1 MAAELVAGALL
12 SASLQVLFERLASE
26 EIPQLFQGKK
36 PILDQLYELKTM
48 LWSAHALLNDAEE
61 KQLRNQEVRRW
72 LIELQDVIYQA
83 DDLVDRIDYEALR
96 SKLEDDQSSSSS
108 ASKVLMKFMPPFL
121 STFDKTVK
129 LDSMEILRKL
139 KILVDQKVA
148 LGLRE
153 GAQNKP
159 SPRPPAPLVEHAD
172 VYGRDTEK
180 KIIVDQLLKDDVDS
194 GSCISVIPI
203 VGMGGLG
210 KTTLAQVVYDD
221 DRVQKYFELRVW
233 ITVSDEFD
241 ILKITKEIFEG
252 VTTNK
257 CGTENFDELRR
268 KLKEALRGKKFLFV
282 HDDVWNESYSL
293 WDTLKSS
300 FESGA
305 NGSKILVTTR
315 STIVASTMA
324 TGQVHYLQ
332 TLLNEDGWQLFVK
345 HAFGNNFDQNSN
357 RDLQALGRKIVEKCK
372 GLPLAIKSLGGLLR
386 CEQNPKKW
394 EDILGSDT
402 WEELYKKEGSI
413 LPALWLSYRHLPT
426 HLKQCFAYCSLF
438 PKDYEFDRKSLIL
451 LWMAEG
457 FLPMDSKSKKME
469 EFGKEY
475 LEDLLSRS
483 FFQCSSKKAPFL
495 QMHDLVHDLAMLV
508 SEDFCFRLDLSSDV
522 HSLPTKIHHLSYRKS
537 SYDLD
542 KLKGLSKANSL
553 RTLLALPLQLL
564 GRRRCHLVSYNVLLT
579 KGSCLRVLSLSESS
593 IKELPDSIGS
603 LIHLRYL
610 DLSRTEIE
618 ELHESVCS
626 LYHLQTL
633 LLSQCREL
641 SQLPRNMGRLIHL
654 RYLDITGVPLKKMPQ
669 GISQMKYLQLLPK
682 VVLSDKH
689 KDDVFKI
696 TELAELEHLR
706 GKLCISGLENINDA
720 TEASKAN
727 LKDKKGLT
735 KLTLTW
741 SYDAVD
747 ADSSQKELDV
757 LDALRPH
764 TSLKSLEIES
774 YRGTTFSNWIAD
786 DAFSNL
792 VSIGLSNCKSCC
804 YLPPLGQLASLK
816 DLHIYGCD
824 SVYSIGDGIDSSG
837 PLFTC
842 LESLHI
848 SNMLTW
854 KEWSFGTEA
863 ILQEGQ
869 VFPLLKQVWLDNCPK
884 LNVGLPGYLPSLE
897 KLDINDCDEMKD
909 LIPRT
914 QQTVTAPPFLHRV
927 RISNC
932 PVLESLLNWGSHSK
946 VKTLSLS
953 NTKVLFENRIKWDL
967 QKLSCLEHIR
977 IEGWEDD
984 SFPDEGLL
992 PITLKGIVIEES
1004 SKLETLNGKAFR
1016 QLTSLTSLKIIRCN
1030 SLRCLPEEG
1039 LPTSLTHLSIQRCP
1053 LLKQRCEKGGEDWP
1067 KIQHITKVELGYR
1080 LVN

>member
-12 SASLQVLFERLASE
+12 SASLQVLFERLGSE

-36 PILDQLYELKTM
+36 LILDQLYELKTM

-61 KQLRNQEVRRW
+61 KQLRNQEVRMW

-108 ASKVLMKFMPPFL
+108 ASKVLMKFMTPFL

-139 KILVDQKVA
+139 KILVDQKDA

-159 SPRPPAPLVEHAD
+159 SPRPPVPLVEHAD

-194 GSCISVIPI
+194 GSNISVIPI

-241 ILKITKEIFEG
+241 IFKITKEIFEG

-257 CGTENFDELRR
+257 CGTESFDELRR

-324 TGQVHYLQ
+324 TGQVHHLQ
-332 TLLNEDGWQLFVK
+332 TLLNEDCWQLFVK

-357 RDLQALGRKIVEKCK
+357 IDLQALGRKIVEKCK

-426 HLKQCFAYCSLF
+426 HLKQCFAYCSIF
-438 PKDYEFDRKSLIL
+438 PKDYEFERDRLIL

-483 FFQCSSKKAPFL
+483 FFQCSSKNASFL

-508 SEDFCFRLDLSSDV
+508 SDDFCFRLDLSSDM
-522 HSLPTKIHHLSYRKS
+522 HSLPTKIRHLSYRKS

-542 KLKGLSKANSL
+542 KLKGLSKAISL
-553 RTLLALPLQLL
+553 RTFLALPLQLL
-564 GRRRCHLVSYNVLLT
+564 GGPKYLAPYNILLT

-593 IKELPDSIGS
+593 IKELPDLIGS

-610 DLSRTEIE
+610 DLSVTQIE

-633 LLSQCREL
+633 LLRGCGKL
-641 SQLPRNMGRLIHL
+641 SQFPRNMGRLINL
-654 RYLDITGVPLKKMPQ
+654 RYLDITRVPLKEMPQ
-669 GISQMKYLQLLPK
+669 GISQMKYLKLLPK

-696 TELAELEHLR
+696 TDLAELEHLS
-706 GKLCISGLENINDA
+706 GSLCILGLENINDA

-727 LKDKKGLT
+727 LKDKKDLT
-735 KLTLTW
+735 ELTLSW
-741 SYDAVD
+741 SDDAVD

-764 TSLKSLEIES
+764 TSLESLEIES
-774 YRGTTFSNWIAD
+774 YRGTTFSNWIA
-786 DAFSNL
+786 
-792 VSIGLSNCKSCC
+792 
-804 YLPPLGQLASLK
+804 
-816 DLHIYGCD
+816 
-824 SVYSIGDGIDSSG
+824 GDETDSSG

-842 LESLHI
+842 LQRLHI
-848 SNMLTW
+848 SNMLMW

-869 VFPLLKQVWLDNCPK
+869 VFPLLKEVSLYKCPK
-884 LNVGLPGYLPSLE
+884 LNVGLPSYLPSLE
-897 KLDINDCDEMKD
+897 RLDIFNCEEMKD
-909 LIPRT
+909 SIPRT

-927 RISNC
+927 FISNC
-932 PVLESLLNWGSHSK
+932 PVLESLLDWGSHSK
-946 VKTLSLS
+946 LEQLSLW

-967 QKLSCLEHIR
+967 QKLSCLEY
-977 IEGWEDD
+977 IEITGWEDD

-992 PITLKGIVIEES
+992 PITLKTIFIGNS
-1004 SKLETLNGKAFR
+1004 SKLETLNGKAFQ
-1016 QLTSLTSLKIIRCN
+1016 QLTSLTSVEITYCK
-1030 SLRCLPEEG
+1030 SLRCLPEEE
-1039 LPTSLTHLSIQRCP
+1039 LPTSLTELHIKGCP
-1053 LLKQRCEKGGEDWP
+1053 LLNQRCEKGGEDWP
-1067 KIQHITKVELGYR
+1067 KIQHITQVKLDDK

>member
-12 SASLQVLFERLASE
+12 SASLQVLFERLGS

-61 KQLRNQEVRRW
+61 KQLRNQEVRMW

-139 KILVDQKVA
+139 KILVDQKDA

-194 GSCISVIPI
+194 GSNISVIPI

-221 DRVQKYFELRVW
+221 DRVQKYFELKVW

-241 ILKITKEIFEG
+241 IFKITKEIFEG

-257 CGTENFDELRR
+257 CGTEKFDELRR

-315 STIVASTMA
+315 STIVATTMA
-324 TGQVHYLQ
+324 TGQIHHLQ
-332 TLLNEDGWQLFVK
+332 TLLNEDCWQLFVK
-345 HAFGNNFDQNSN
+345 HAFGSNFDQNSN
-357 RDLQALGRKIVEKCK
+357 KDLQALGRKIVEKCK

-426 HLKQCFAYCSLF
+426 HLKQCFAYCSIF
-438 PKDYEFDRKSLIL
+438 PKDYEFDREVLTL

-457 FLPMDSKSKKME
+457 FFPMDSKSKKME

-483 FFQCSSKKAPFL
+483 FFQCSSKYAFIL

-508 SEDFCFRLDLSSDV
+508 SDDFCFRLDLSSDV
-522 HSLPTKIHHLSYRKS
+522 QSLPTKIRHLSYRKS

-542 KLKGLSKANSL
+542 KLKANSL
-553 RTLLALPLQLL
+553 RTLLALPLHSLSGL
-564 GRRRCHLVSYNVLLT
+564 GSRNNILLT
-579 KGSCLRVLSLSESS
+579 EGSCLRVLSLSQSS

-610 DLSRTEIE
+610 DLSNTEIE

-633 LLSQCREL
+633 LLSWCRKL
-641 SQLPRNMGRLIHL
+641 SQLPRNMGRMINL
-654 RYLDITGVPLKKMPQ
+654 RYLDIRGVPLKEMPQ
-669 GISQMKYLQLLPK
+669 GISQMKCLQSLSS

-696 TELAELEHLR
+696 TDLAELEHLS
-706 GKLCISGLENINDA
+706 GSLCILGLENINDA

-727 LKDKKGLT
+727 LKDKKDLT
-735 KLTLTW
+735 ELTLSW

-792 VSIGLSNCKSCC
+792 VFIGLSNCKSCC

-816 DLHIYGCD
+816 VLKIEGCD

-842 LESLHI
+842 LEILTI
-848 SNMLTW
+848 SNMLMW

-869 VFPLLKQVWLDNCPK
+869 VFPLLKQLMLYNCPK

-897 KLDINDCDEMKD
+897 TLNIYDCEEMKD

-914 QQTVTAPPFLHRV
+914 QQTVTA
-927 RISNC
+927 
-932 PVLESLLNWGSHSK
+932 K
-946 VKTLSLS
+946 VKALSLW
-953 NTKVLFENRIKWDL
+953 NTKVLFENHIKWDL
-967 QKLSCLEHIR
+967 QKLSCLEYIYIR
-977 IEGWEDD
+977 GWEDD

-992 PITLKGIVIEES
+992 PITLKRIVIENS
-1004 SKLETLNGKAFR
+1004 SKLETLNGKAFQ
-1016 QLTSLTSLKIIRCN
+1016 QLTSLASLEIKSCK

-1039 LPTSLTHLSIQRCP
+1039 LPTSLTDLYIYECP
-1053 LLKQRCEKGGEDWP
+1053 LLNQRCEKGGEDWP
-1067 KIQHITKVELGYR
+1067 KIQHITHLYIR
-1080 LVN
+1080 

>member
-12 SASLQVLFERLASE
+12 SASLQVLFERLGSE
-26 EIPQLFQGKK
+26 EIPQLFRGKK
-36 PILDQLYELKTM
+36 LILDQLYELKTM

-61 KQLRNQEVRRW
+61 KQLRNQEIRMW

-139 KILVDQKVA
+139 KILVDQKDA

-159 SPRPPAPLVEHAD
+159 SPRPPAPLVEHAN

-180 KIIVDQLLKDDVDS
+180 KIIVDQLLKGDVDS
-194 GSCISVIPI
+194 GSNVSVIPI

-221 DRVQKYFELRVW
+221 DRVQKYFELKVW

-241 ILKITKEIFEG
+241 IFKITKEIFEG

-324 TGQVHYLQ
+324 TGQVHHLQ
-332 TLLNEDGWQLFVK
+332 SLLNEDCWQLFVK
-345 HAFGNNFDQNSN
+345 HAFGSNFDHNSN
-357 RDLQALGRKIVEKCK
+357 KDLQALGRKIVEKCK

-426 HLKQCFAYCSLF
+426 HLKQCFAYCSIF
-438 PKDYEFDRKSLIL
+438 PKDYEFERDRLIL

-483 FFQCSSKKAPFL
+483 FFQCSSKNASFL

-508 SEDFCFRLDLSSDV
+508 SDDFCFRLDLSSDM
-522 HSLPTKIHHLSYRKS
+522 HSLPTKIRHLSYRKS

-542 KLKGLSKANSL
+542 KLKGLSKAISL
-553 RTLLALPLQLL
+553 RTFLALPLQLL
-564 GRRRCHLVSYNVLLT
+564 GGPKYLAPYNILLT

-610 DLSRTEIE
+610 DLSFTGIE

-633 LLSQCREL
+633 LLSRCTKL
-641 SQLPRNMGRLIHL
+641 SQLPRNMGRLINL
-654 RYLDITGVPLKKMPQ
+654 RYLDITEVPLKEMPQ
-669 GISQMKYLQLLPK
+669 GISQMKCLQFLSS

-696 TELAELEHLR
+696 TDLAELEHLS
-706 GKLCISGLENINDA
+706 GSLCILGLENINDA
-720 TEASKAN
+720 MEVSKAN
-727 LKDKKGLT
+727 LKDKKDLL
-735 KLTLTW
+735 KLSLRW
-741 SYDAVD
+741 SYGAVD

-764 TSLKSLEIES
+764 TSLKSLKIES
-774 YRGTTFSNWIAD
+774 YR
-786 DAFSNL
+786 
-792 VSIGLSNCKSCC
+792 
-804 YLPPLGQLASLK
+804 
-816 DLHIYGCD
+816 
-824 SVYSIGDGIDSSG
+824 GDGIDSSG

-842 LESLHI
+842 LESLYI
-848 SNMLTW
+848 WNMLMW

-869 VFPLLKQVWLDNCPK
+869 VFPLLKVLWLRNCPK

-897 KLDINDCDEMKD
+897 SLSIGDCEEMEY
-909 LIPRT
+909 LLPRT
-914 QQTVTAPPFLHRV
+914 QQTATAPPFLHYLF
-927 RISNC
+927 ISHC
-932 PVLESLLNWGSHSK
+932 PVLESLLDWGSHSK
-946 VKTLSLS
+946 LKTLYLW

-967 QKLSCLEHIR
+967 QKLSRLEEINIR
-977 IEGWEDD
+977 GWEND

-992 PITLKGIVIEES
+992 PITLTTIWIENC
-1004 SKLETLNGKAFR
+1004 SKLETLNGKAFQ
-1016 QLTSLTSLKIIRCN
+1016 QLTSLTSLEIRSCK

-1039 LPTSLTHLSIQRCP
+1039 LPTSLTELHIYGCP
-1053 LLKQRCEKGGEDWP
+1053 LLNQRCEKGGEDWP
-1067 KIQHITKVELGYR
+1067 KIQHITHLSINKFPPF
-1080 LVN
+1080 

>member
-12 SASLQVLFERLASE
+12 SASLQVLFERLGSE

-36 PILDQLYELKTM
+36 LILDQLYELKTM

-61 KQLRNQEVRRW
+61 KQLRNQEVRMW

-139 KILVDQKVA
+139 KILVVQKDA

-159 SPRPPAPLVEHAD
+159 SPRPPAPLVEHAH

-180 KIIVDQLLKDDVDS
+180 KIIVDLLLKDDVDS
-194 GSCISVIPI
+194 GSNISVIPI

-210 KTTLAQVVYDD
+210 KTTLARVVYDD
-221 DRVQKYFELRVW
+221 DRVQKYFERRVW

-241 ILKITKEIFEG
+241 IFKITKEIFEG
-252 VTTNK
+252 VTNDK
-257 CGTENFDELRR
+257 CGFENIDELRT

-324 TGQVHYLQ
+324 TGQVHHLQ
-332 TLLNEDGWQLFVK
+332 TLLNEDCWQLFVK

-372 GLPLAIKSLGGLLR
+372 GLPLAIKSLGGSQR
-386 CEQNPKKW
+386 CEQNPEKW

-426 HLKQCFAYCSLF
+426 HLKQCFAYCSIF
-438 PKDYEFDRKSLIL
+438 PKDYEFGREKLIL

-483 FFQCSSKKAPFL
+483 FFQYSSKTSFL
-495 QMHDLVHDLAMLV
+495 FQMHDLVHDLAMLV
-508 SEDFCFRLDLSSDV
+508 SDDFCFRLDLSSDV
-522 HSLPTKIHHLSYRKS
+522 HSLPTKIRHLSYRKS
-537 SYDLD
+537 NNYDLD
-542 KLKGLSKANSL
+542 KLKGLSKAISL
-553 RTLLALPLQLL
+553 HTFVALPLQILSFPNY
-564 GRRRCHLVSYNVLLT
+564 LVPYNILLT
-579 KGSCLRVLSLSESS
+579 KGSCLRVLSLSQSS

-610 DLSRTEIE
+610 DLSGTEIE
-618 ELHESVCS
+618 ELHESACS

-633 LLSQCREL
+633 LLSCCTKL
-641 SQLPRNMGRLIHL
+641 SQLPRNMGRLINL
-654 RYLDITGVPLKKMPQ
+654 RYLDIREVPLKEMPQ
-669 GISQMKYLQLLPK
+669 GISQMKCLQFLSS

-696 TELAELEHLR
+696 IDLAELEHLS
-706 GKLCISGLENINDA
+706 GSLCILGLENINDA

-727 LKDKKGLT
+727 LKDKKDLT
-735 KLTLTW
+735 ELTLSW
-741 SYDAVD
+741 SYGAVD

-764 TSLKSLEIES
+764 TSLESLEIES
-774 YRGTTFSNWIAD
+774 YRGTTFSNWIAG

-792 VSIGLSNCKSCC
+792 VSITLKDCKSCC

-816 DLHIYGCD
+816 ELEIDGWD
-824 SVYSIGDGIDSSG
+824 SVYSIGDETDSSG

-842 LESLHI
+842 LEILYI
-848 SNMLTW
+848 WNMLMF

-869 VFPLLKQVWLDNCPK
+869 VFPLLKEVWLRNCPK

-897 KLDINDCDEMKD
+897 SLTIDDCEEMKD

-914 QQTVTAPPFLHRV
+914 QQTVTAPPFLDYV
-927 RISNC
+927 SISDC
-932 PVLESLLNWGSHSK
+932 PVLESLLDWGSHSK
-946 VKTLSLS
+946 LKTLYLW

-967 QKLSCLEHIR
+967 QKLSCLEHIM
-977 IEGWEDD
+977 ITGWEND

-992 PITLKGIVIEES
+992 PITLKTIVIRNC
-1004 SKLETLNGKAFR
+1004 SKLETLNGKAFQ
-1016 QLTSLTSLKIIRCN
+1016 QLTSLTSLFISDCEN
-1030 SLRCLPEEG
+1030 LQCLPEEE
-1039 LPTSLTHLSIQRCP
+1039 LPTSLTELHIEGCP
-1053 LLKQRCEKGGEDWP
+1053 LLNQRCEKGGEDWP
-1067 KIQHITKVELGYR
+1067 KIQHITQVKLDYK